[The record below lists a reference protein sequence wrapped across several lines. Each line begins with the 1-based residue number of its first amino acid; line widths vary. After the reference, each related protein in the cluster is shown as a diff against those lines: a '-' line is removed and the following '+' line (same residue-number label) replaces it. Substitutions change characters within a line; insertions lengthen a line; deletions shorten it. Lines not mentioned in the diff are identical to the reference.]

1 MSLEAREIFGSHC
14 NKLERKKF
22 LYLRIMKRSLQLQI
36 ILLSLILASMLIVSG
51 CKSMPMKNEISM
63 TSDFQLIEVMNTD
76 GINPNRIFSFE
87 CELIVQKPE
96 VATSACADFG
106 EAVWDIEWNSW
117 GATGAAGVGTYKVN
131 DCKPNCAEGQI
142 FEQKVKVRL
151 DGLYTDGERYF
162 LRNFSYEGVEPFP
175 LDRSA
180 TGGWDVAEFYL
191 EVPGMRTP

>member
-1 MSLEAREIFGSHC
+1 MRFRLVSISFSMILVTLVTGCESGAMKSEAPTKDEF
-14 NKLERKKF
+14 KL
-22 LYLRIMKRSLQLQI
+22 
-36 ILLSLILASMLIVSG
+36 
-51 CKSMPMKNEISM
+51 
-63 TSDFQLIEVMNTD
+63 TEVAGAD
-76 GINPNRIFSFE
+76 GINPNEILSFE